1 MKENNM
7 ETISLLQLVQATSGL
22 AGRNNTKLFVD
33 GKPVVEIRITVKD
46 GKPQVNLISMSSA
59 EEDNAEPEPEPY
71 PVQCDFDSEN
81 NQWIY
86 TISMP
91 EKNKEALA
99 EICKSSKIKVE
110 DLLQEFFRW
119 IIRDKESTARWLQG
133 EDEQKKV

>member
-1 MKENNM
+1 M

-22 AGRNNTKLFVD
+22 AGRNNTQLFID
-33 GKPVVEIRITVKD
+33 GKPIIEIRITVKD
-46 GKPQVNLISMSSA
+46 GKPQVNLISA
-59 EEDNAEPEPEPY
+59 EDDTAEPEQESY

-91 EKNKEALA
+91 EKDKTELE

-110 DLLQEFFRW
+110 DLLHEFFRW
-119 IIRDKESTARWLQG
+119 IVRDKESAARWLQG

>member
-1 MKENNM
+1 M

-22 AGRNNTKLFVD
+22 AGRNNTQLFVD
-33 GKPVVEIRITVKD
+33 GKPVIGIRITVKD
-46 GKPQVNLISMSSA
+46 GKPQVNLISAA
-59 EEDNAEPEPEPY
+59 EDAAEPDPEPY
-71 PVQCDFDSEN
+71 PVRCDFDSEN

-91 EKNKEALA
+91 EKDKEALA

-119 IIRDKESTARWLQG
+119 IVRDKESAARWLQG
-133 EDEQKKV
+133 KDEQKKV

>member
-1 MKENNM
+1 M

-22 AGRNNTKLFVD
+22 AGRNNTQLFVD
-33 GKPVVEIRITVKD
+33 GKPVIEIRITVKD
-46 GKPQVNLISMSSA
+46 GKPQVNLISTSGA

-71 PVQCDFDSEN
+71 PVRCDYDSEN

-91 EKNKEALA
+91 EKDKAVLA

-119 IIRDKESTARWLQG
+119 IVRDKKSA
-133 EDEQKKV
+133 V

>member
-1 MKENNM
+1 M
-7 ETISLLQLVQATSGL
+7 ETISLLQLMQATSGL

-33 GKPVVEIRITVKD
+33 GKPVIEIRITVKD
-46 GKPQVNLISMSSA
+46 GKPQVNLISTSSS

-71 PVQCDFDSEN
+71 PVQCDFDSKN

-91 EKNKEALA
+91 GKDKNALA
-99 EICKSSKIKVE
+99 EICKSSKIKVG

-119 IIRDKESTARWLQG
+119 IVRDKESAARWLQG

>member
-1 MKENNM
+1 M

-22 AGRNNTKLFVD
+22 AGRNNTQLFVD
-33 GKPVVEIRITVKD
+33 GKPVTEIRITVKE
-46 GKPQVNLISMSSA
+46 GKPQVNLISTSSA
-59 EEDNAEPEPEPY
+59 EEKNTELESEPY
-71 PVQCDFDSEN
+71 PVRCDFDSEN
-81 NQWIY
+81 NQWVY

-91 EKNKEALA
+91 EKDKAALA

-119 IIRDKESTARWLQG
+119 IVRDKESAARWLQG

>member
-1 MKENNM
+1 M

-22 AGRNNTKLFVD
+22 AGRNNTQLFVD
-33 GKPVVEIRITVKD
+33 GKPVIEIRITVKD
-46 GKPQVNLISMSSA
+46 GKPQVNLISTSS
-59 EEDNAEPEPEPY
+59 EEENVAEPEPEPY
-71 PVQCDFDSEN
+71 PVRCDFDAEN

-91 EKNKEALA
+91 EKDKTTLE

-119 IIRDKESTARWLQG
+119 IVRDKESAARWLQG
-133 EDEQKKV
+133 EDERKKVQ

>member
-1 MKENNM
+1 M

-22 AGRNNTKLFVD
+22 AGRNNTQLFVD
-33 GKPVVEIRITVKD
+33 GKPITEIRITVKE

-59 EEDNAEPEPEPY
+59 EEDNAEPESEPY

-81 NQWIY
+81 NQWMY

-91 EKNKEALA
+91 KKDKEALA
-99 EICKSSKIKVE
+99 EICKSSKIKVK

-119 IIRDKESTARWLQG
+119 IVRDKEAAARWLQG
-133 EDEQKKV
+133 KDEQKKV

>member
-1 MKENNM
+1 M

-22 AGRNNTKLFVD
+22 VGRNNTQLFID
-33 GKPVVEIRITVKD
+33 GKPIIEIRITVKD
-46 GKPQVNLISMSSA
+46 GKPQVNLISASNA
-59 EEDNAEPEPEPY
+59 DEDNAEPEPY

-91 EKNKEALA
+91 EKDKNALE

-110 DLLQEFFRW
+110 DLLQEFFLW
-119 IIRDKESTARWLQG
+119 IVRDKESAARWLQG

>member
-1 MKENNM
+1 M
-7 ETISLLQLVQATSGL
+7 ETISLLQLAQATSGL
-22 AGRNNTKLFVD
+22 AGRNNTQLFVD
-33 GKPVVEIRITVKD
+33 GKPVIEIRIAVKD
-46 GKPQVNLISMSSA
+46 GKPQVNLISASSA
-59 EEDNAEPEPEPY
+59 EEDAVEPETEPY
-71 PVQCDFDSEN
+71 PVQCDFDSKN

-91 EKNKEALA
+91 EKDKAALV

-119 IIRDKESTARWLQG
+119 IVRDKEAATQWLQG

>member
-1 MKENNM
+1 M
-7 ETISLLQLVQATSGL
+7 ETISLLHLVQATSGL
-22 AGRNNTKLFVD
+22 AGRNNTQLFVD

-46 GKPQVNLISMSSA
+46 GKPQVNLISASST
-59 EEDNAEPEPEPY
+59 DVDTAEPEPEPY

-91 EKNKEALA
+91 EKDKAALA
-99 EICKSSKIKVE
+99 EICRSSKIKVE
-110 DLLQEFFRW
+110 DLLQEFFHW
-119 IIRDKESTARWLQG
+119 IVRDKESAARWLHG